1 MNIVGCNKGLRAG
14 RAVSAVVAWALLLT
28 CCIKED
34 AGSCGSVGGPDGEVT
49 VGFRF
54 GTFAIAG
61 PSGADDGWG
70 TSATG
75 ARSAAMGASTR
86 AGIPPTGM
94 VEGAFQIGDLWVDGN
109 RGSTQEKPMTWAE
122 ATKYCLALKLRL
134 PTYDEMNDIMSYV
147 KNNSPLPDNRRFAYW
162 IEARKDYSY
171 CYWTSTPRS
180 ADASFVWMGCLNV
193 DFGMYM
199 DGLRAN
205 DKETSARCVKREGEE
220 ILPPAPDPGPDVE
233 HPDGLPVGTTFRVVV
248 YAAGADPQSESP
260 VDQNT
265 YKIADTKG
273 TIVASAV
280 DEFGN
285 ATDDAARELVLR
297 RGAYDFYYF
306 SPAVPASTAM
316 PNPGRYTDL
325 TNGADY
331 MTLAHREV
339 IDPSQGPKHYI
350 PEVCFYRMGSYIDVR
365 ISPREGEI
373 MGTLEVTGDGLQLWG
388 LPGSGRYEIGEYPYR
403 LITEGS
409 GGMVEFSPA
418 DFAAEEGKTAT
429 VATLGTG
436 GGRAVLP
443 GYARDLQVKVTL
455 TSDGKEMKL
464 DASLAGHNFAPG
476 YRYVVELGVGRIADN
491 PELSIDI
498 LPWNEYDWG
507 DGNIGGKIPIDT
519 GGSGTVL
526 DPDTGQNMSRG
537 PAINYCNS
545 QGAGWR
551 LPTQN
556 ELLYYWC
563 VQPSIPAGSKFVAD
577 SYVTA
582 TNNKRYNG
590 YVWNMNFSDGYMT
603 SSYGNPSYYV
613 SCVRDRIQS
622 GVRYPYITT
631 ASNGGVIV
639 VLRDEEDGIDEASLF
654 SSRVTETKTGNE
666 ASADNR
672 MSRKFR
678 VQKAQSQ
685 RSKVAWSDAVSYC
698 DNLTE
703 EGYSDWRLP
712 SQREL
717 MMIWLLGGNSNVS
730 DGDKNDT
737 GVGSASSPFVSSYIY
752 QQSGFT
758 AFSADW
764 YWSATEYSSYS
775 GYAWPVDFK
784 YADSYQNQVES
795 GYVRCVRDEDGS
807 APTYAVSESS
817 VTPAGDIP
825 AEGKAVSLTLTG
837 TLPPEGVDVRANI
850 SGADPVTGKVTASGA
865 AVELAVPENAS
876 YSSRTVTFEYLW
888 NGTWIQIGDDCLQ
901 EGKKLEP
908 MTFKGVNLTL
918 EPEPDSG
925 AARLTWAEAIEYCKN
940 KGEGWRV
947 PTAAEMVYLY
957 ITKPIIDQWS
967 AFGTTGYW
975 TATITSGTD
984 VVRIAMSA
992 GYMTNVGTGDQST
1005 NLVRCIKGGLSV
1017 DYPKV
1022 TTEYGGT
1029 VLVLKDENGGIDDI
1043 ALYPEK
1049 LTESEMSQVTDENHK
1064 VSRKFRLQ
1072 SVGATATELPMGNKE
1087 AMEYC
1092 HNLTEDGL
1100 TNWRLPTGREM
1111 LLIWIAGGAIGTVDL
1126 YKNDTGVGDES
1137 YPYFNILQDAGWQ
1150 LPEVLS
1156 DNKRRKYFYVS
1167 NSPGRIAELQEYW
1180 PTVMI
1185 NFSDG
1190 QWGLDA
1196 MDQYKKRGVVC
1207 VCDVD

>member
-28 CCIKED
+28 SCIKED

-49 VGFRF
+49 VGFRS

-75 ARSAAMGASTR
+75 ARSASTR

-147 KNNSPLPDNRRFAYW
+147 ENNSPLPDNRRFAYW
-162 IEARKDYSY
+162 METWEDYSY

-193 DFGMYM
+193 DYGMYM

-233 HPDGLPVGTTFRVVV
+233 NPDGLPVGTTFRVVV
-248 YAAGADPQSESP
+248 YAAGADPQSDSP

-306 SPAVPASTAM
+306 SPAVPASTSM

-331 MTLAHREV
+331 MALAHREV

-373 MGTLEVTGDGLQLWG
+373 MGTLEVSGDGLQLWG
-388 LPGSGRYEIGEYPYR
+388 LPGSGRYEIGDYPYR

-418 DFAAEEGKTAT
+418 DFASEEGAATT

-455 TSDGKEMKL
+455 TSDGKELKL

-507 DGNIGGKIPIDT
+507 DGDIGGKLPIDT
-519 GGSGTVL
+519 GSGTVL
-526 DPDTGQNMSRG
+526 DPDPGQKMSWQE
-537 PAINYCNS
+537 AIDYCS
-545 QGAGWR
+545 SKGDGWR

-556 ELLYYWC
+556 ELMYYWC
-563 VQPSIPAGSKFVAD
+563 VEPSIPADSKFEAAD
-577 SYVTA
+577 YWSATESSSNSSYVWYVYF
-582 TNNKRYNG
+582 RNG
-590 YVWNMNFSDGYMT
+590 ST
-603 SSYGNPSYYV
+603 YYLSKINRRPV
-613 SCVRDRIQS
+613 RCVRDKAQS
-622 GVRYPYITT
+622 EVKYPYVTVE
-631 ASNGGVIV
+631 NGGVIV
-639 VLRDEEDGIDEASLF
+639 VLRDENGGIDEASLF
-654 SSRVTETKTGNE
+654 SSRVTESKTGNE

-678 VQKAQSQ
+678 VQKSNPAKMS
-685 RSKVAWSDAVSYC
+685 WSDAVSYC

-717 MMIWLLGGNSNVS
+717 MMIWLLGGSSNVTS
-730 DGDKNDT
+730 GDKNDT
-737 GVGSASSPFVSSYIY
+737 GVGSDSKPVNTPYIY

-758 AFSADW
+758 AFSAGE
-764 YWSATEYSSYS
+764 YLSATEDSSSSSEVWNVFFSGGYTDFYSKVS
-775 GYAWPVDFK
+775 GG
-784 YADSYQNQVES
+784 S
-795 GYVRCVRDEDGS
+795 VRCVRDEDGS
-807 APTYAVSESS
+807 APTYTVSESS

-825 AEGKAVSLTLTG
+825 GEGKTYSLTLTG
-837 TLPPEGVDVRANI
+837 LLPDEGVEVRAS
-850 SGADPVTGKVTASGA
+850 SGGTALVTGKVTASGT
-865 AVELAVPENAS
+865 AVSLAVPENDTGAD
-876 YSSRTVTFEYLW
+876 RTVVFEYLW
-888 NGTWIQIGDDCLQ
+888 NNKWIQIGDDRLQ

-908 MTFKGVNLTL
+908 ITLEGVNLAL
-918 EPEPDSG
+918 EPEPDG
-925 AARLTWAEAIEYCKN
+925 AALLTWAEAIEYCKN

-947 PTAAEMVYLY
+947 PTAAEMVYFY
-957 ITKPIIDQWS
+957 ITKPVIDQWS
-967 AFGTTGYW
+967 AFSTTGYW
-975 TATITSGTD
+975 TATIAQGTD
-984 VVRIAMSA
+984 VVYIAMSV
-992 GYMTNVGTGDQST
+992 GRMTSVGTGDQSK
-1005 NLVRCIKGGLSV
+1005 NLVRCVKNELSV

-1022 TTEYGGT
+1022 TTEYGGK

-1049 LTESEMSQVTDENHK
+1049 LTESEMSQVEEENHK

-1072 SVGATATELPMGNKE
+1072 NVGATAKELPMGNKE

-1126 YKNDTGVGDES
+1126 YKNDTGVGNES
-1137 YPYFNILQDAGWQ
+1137 YPYLNILQNAGWQ
-1150 LPEVLS
+1150 LPEVAS
-1156 DNKRRKYFYVS
+1156 DRRKYFYVS
-1167 NSPGRIAELQEYW
+1167 NSPDRLGEIWEYW

-1190 QWGLDA
+1190 QWGLDR
-1196 MDQYKKRGVVC
+1196 MDQYKNRGVLC
-1207 VCDVD
+1207 ICDVD

>member
-14 RAVSAVVAWALLLT
+14 RAVSAVVAAALLLT

-49 VGFRF
+49 VGFRS
-54 GTFAIAG
+54 GTFAISG

-75 ARSAAMGASTR
+75 ARSVATGAAMGASTR
-86 AGIPPTGM
+86 AGVPPTGM

-134 PTYDEMNDIMSYV
+134 PTYDEMESILTYV
-147 KNNSPLPDNRRFAYW
+147 VENSPLPDNRRFAYW
-162 IEARKDYSY
+162 MEAWKDYNY
-171 CYWTSTPRS
+171 YYWTSTPRN
-180 ADASFVWMGCLNV
+180 ADASYVWMGYLNP
-193 DFGMYM
+193 DNWPYM

-248 YAAGADPQSESP
+248 YAAGADPQSDSP

-265 YKIADTKG
+265 YKIADADG

-306 SPAVPASTAM
+306 SPAVPASTSM

-331 MTLAHREV
+331 MALAHREV

-418 DFAAEEGKTAT
+418 DFASEEGAATT

-455 TSDGKEMKL
+455 TSDGKELKL
-464 DASLAGHNFAPG
+464 DASLAGHIFAPG
-476 YRYVVELGVGRIADN
+476 YRYVVELGVGRLADN

-507 DGNIGGKIPIDT
+507 DGDIGGEPP
-519 GGSGTVL
+519 V
-526 DPDTGQNMSRG
+526 
-537 PAINYCNS
+537 
-545 QGAGWR
+545 
-551 LPTQN
+551 
-556 ELLYYWC
+556 
-563 VQPSIPAGSKFVAD
+563 
-577 SYVTA
+577 
-582 TNNKRYNG
+582 
-590 YVWNMNFSDGYMT
+590 
-603 SSYGNPSYYV
+603 
-613 SCVRDRIQS
+613 
-622 GVRYPYITT
+622 
-631 ASNGGVIV
+631 
-639 VLRDEEDGIDEASLF
+639 EE
-654 SSRVTETKTGNE
+654 
-666 ASADNR
+666 
-672 MSRKFR
+672 
-678 VQKAQSQ
+678 
-685 RSKVAWSDAVSYC
+685 
-698 DNLTE
+698 
-703 EGYSDWRLP
+703 
-712 SQREL
+712 
-717 MMIWLLGGNSNVS
+717 
-730 DGDKNDT
+730 
-737 GVGSASSPFVSSYIY
+737 
-752 QQSGFT
+752 
-758 AFSADW
+758 
-764 YWSATEYSSYS
+764 
-775 GYAWPVDFK
+775 
-784 YADSYQNQVES
+784 
-795 GYVRCVRDEDGS
+795 
-807 APTYAVSESS
+807 
-817 VTPAGDIP
+817 
-825 AEGKAVSLTLTG
+825 
-837 TLPPEGVDVRANI
+837 
-850 SGADPVTGKVTASGA
+850 
-865 AVELAVPENAS
+865 
-876 YSSRTVTFEYLW
+876 
-888 NGTWIQIGDDCLQ
+888 
-901 EGKKLEP
+901 LEP
-908 MTFKGVNLTL
+908 ITLEGVNLAL
-918 EPEPDSG
+918 EPEPDG
-925 AARLTWAEAIEYCKN
+925 AALLTWAEAIEYCKN

-947 PTAAEMVYLY
+947 PTAAEMTYFY
-957 ITKPIIDQWS
+957 ITKPVIDQWS
-967 AFGTTGYW
+967 AFEHKDYW
-975 TATITSGTD
+975 TATQCTGRGGTS
-984 VVRIAMSA
+984 VKIWMSN
-992 GYMTNVGTGDQST
+992 GKITNVSTDDQVKM
-1005 NLVRCIKGGLSV
+1005 LVRCVKDGLSV

-1022 TTEYGGT
+1022 TTEYGGK

-1049 LTESEMSQVTDENHK
+1049 LTESEMSETDGENHK

-1072 SVGATATELPMGNKE
+1072 NVGATATELKMDSKQ

-1100 TNWRLPTGREM
+1100 TDWRLPTGREM
-1111 LLIWIAGGAIGTVDL
+1111 LLIWIAGGG
-1126 YKNDTGVGDES
+1126 
-1137 YPYFNILQDAGWQ
+1137 
-1150 LPEVLS
+1150 
-1156 DNKRRKYFYVS
+1156 
-1167 NSPGRIAELQEYW
+1167 
-1180 PTVMI
+1180 
-1185 NFSDG
+1185 
-1190 QWGLDA
+1190 
-1196 MDQYKKRGVVC
+1196 
-1207 VCDVD
+1207 